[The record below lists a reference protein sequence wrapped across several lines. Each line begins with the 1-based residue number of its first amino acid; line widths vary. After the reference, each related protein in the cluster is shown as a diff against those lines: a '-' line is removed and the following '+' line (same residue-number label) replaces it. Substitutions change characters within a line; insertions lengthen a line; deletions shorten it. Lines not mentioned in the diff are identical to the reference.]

1 MFVLNLLLSSSW
13 HIYAAPA
20 ACVISSVVL
29 ILQISSPSVPAV
41 MDSSYSERIV
51 EKATSCLPRLALEAP
66 NSPVVPRPEETS
78 LLQVA
83 EQPKALKE
91 QEKEN
96 EEGASQTCQASSS
109 STKAAAAA
117 AASTNTR
124 RKASSSRLGALWMPV
139 IGTLLRASAIN

>member
-1 MFVLNLLLSSSW
+1 M
-13 HIYAAPA
+13 
-20 ACVISSVVL
+20 ISSVVL

-66 NSPVVPRPEETS
+66 NSSVVPRPEETS

-83 EQPKALKE
+83 DQPKALKE

-109 STKAAAAA
+109 STKAAAN
-117 AASTNTR
+117 TNTR
-124 RKASSSRLGALWMPV
+124 QKASSSRLGALWMPV
-139 IGTLLRASAIN
+139 ISTLLRASAIN